1 MDHLRWVDEV
11 RVKGKLTGGGEE
23 EGELRNEIIENV
35 DIKILKNHIRSSSE
49 ENDSKTRK
57 N

>member
-11 RVKGKLTGGGEE
+11 RVKGKLTGGGEK